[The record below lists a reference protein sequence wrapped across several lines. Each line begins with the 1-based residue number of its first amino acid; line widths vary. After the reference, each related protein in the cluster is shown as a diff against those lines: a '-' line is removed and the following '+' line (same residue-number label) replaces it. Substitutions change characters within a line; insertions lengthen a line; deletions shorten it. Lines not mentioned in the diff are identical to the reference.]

1 MKIKK
6 NSESIGTADF
16 LYDLFHGGYFNPES
30 YLKDQKDID
39 DVCKAIETI
48 VEYENALIKAK
59 KIEEM

>member
-6 NSESIGTADF
+6 NSESVGVADF

-48 VEYENALIKAK
+48 KEYKIALIKAK
-59 KIEEM
+59 KIEDI